1 MTRDELANKIAVL
14 LGGRAA
20 EKLIFGHTSTGA
32 ADDLAKATDIARAMV
47 ARYGMDAELGA
58 AAFDRDRAPLLGG
71 AEEMM
76 PGPRRYSEATAQRID
91 EGVAVIL
98 EEAFASALGCLEANR
113 KDLVGC
119 AADLLERETL
129 SAEDLEPVK
138 ARLRKGSKAV
148 KAVEGGKG
156 R

>member
-1 MTRDELANKIAVL
+1 MTRDELMNKIAVL

-47 ARYGMDAELGA
+47 ARYGMDAGLGA

-71 AEEMM
+71 AEEIM

-98 EEAFASALGCLEANR
+98 DEAFATALGCLEANR
-113 KDLVGC
+113 KALTGC

-129 SAEDLEPVK
+129 SEADLEPVK
-138 ARLRKGSKAV
+138 ARLRKGPAV
-148 KAVEGGKG
+148 AKVAEGG
-156 R
+156 